1 MLWPA
6 VCITANSG
14 CQCPLWVRSGHSQ
27 WFERC
32 PLYPSK
38 QTSAEHIG
46 ISALCHK
53 KTHAPQQNRF
63 LFDDFISR
71 YQQVLW
77 ERNTESLS
85 GLQVYHQL
93 EFCRLLNREISGL
106 GALGNLG
113 DDIGS
118 SSMHHELV
126 NTVGH

>member
-1 MLWPA
+1 MNRTVAPDLGRAAPSWSA
-6 VCITANSG
+6 SLANRIDGTESLT
-14 CQCPLWVRSGHSQ
+14 QKAFNRL
-27 WFERC
+27 
-32 PLYPSK
+32 L
-38 QTSAEHIG
+38 
-46 ISALCHK
+46 
-53 KTHAPQQNRF
+53 QQNLPQADSCTAAKQV

-106 GALGNLG
+106 GALENLG

-118 SSMHHELV
+118 S
-126 NTVGH
+126 